1 MLYSTMSHTAN
12 YDNDFGET
20 KMFSG
25 FFPSDVFRQLFL
37 CSLSVREFPDGQ
49 GCDLLLNGTAVAIQ
63 LSRITQTWSSEH
75 KGGVGVYTASTG
87 AVGFQGEEVFRCG
100 EGKY

>member
-12 YDNDFGET
+12 YDTDFGET

-25 FFPSDVFRQLFL
+25 FPPDVFRQLYL
-37 CSLSVREFPDGQ
+37 SSLSVREFPDGQ
-49 GCDLLLNGTAVAIQ
+49 GSDLLLNVTAVAIQ